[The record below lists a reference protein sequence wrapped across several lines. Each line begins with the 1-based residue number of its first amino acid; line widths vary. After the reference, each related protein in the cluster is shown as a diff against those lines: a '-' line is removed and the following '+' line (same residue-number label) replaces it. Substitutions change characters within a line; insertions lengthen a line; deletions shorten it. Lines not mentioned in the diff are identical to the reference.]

1 MVTINGVDPPNVKK
15 TDGIKI
21 LSNVVDLNTELD
33 ALMAEIN
40 NVISS
45 RYCKNIRAVAE
56 TTAEEILLAIEV
68 IEDILI
74 V

>member
-1 MVTINGVDPPNVKK
+1 LVTINGVDPPNVKK

-45 RYCKNIRAVAE
+45 RYCKNIRAAAE
-56 TTAEEILLAIEV
+56 QTAEEILLAIEV

>member
-1 MVTINGVDPPNVKK
+1 M
-15 TDGIKI
+15 
-21 LSNVVDLNTELD
+21 DLNTELD

-45 RYCKNIRAVAE
+45 RYCKNIRAAAE